1 MAFGAKKRQ
10 SPSNDNSSKS
20 YECTYYKVRTE
31 NPTTQETMPTFVP
44 VNKTDDGKYNEDWTD
59 GAEEIV
65 GVIMGVEPRTYE
77 YTRKGKTRTGF
88 EMRVYMDFGVN
99 TYARLDFGKSGMLN
113 ALMNAVANGLIGKA
127 VRLYLWT
134 SDDGYANI
142 SIKHYEEGV
151 AVGDM
156 KRAEMSMTFRDFYDQ
171 YGGSA
176 EGLMKFAEK
185 AIIPL
190 QEATFNIDDPF
201 GVRGNDDA
209 PALDSTPH
217 AEDIITDEELDDG
230 LPF

>member
-1 MAFGAKKRQ
+1 MAFGAKKRT
-10 SPSNDNSSKS
+10 SPSNGNSTNS

-31 NPTTQETMPTFVP
+31 NPSTEETMPSFVP
-44 VNKTDDGKYNEDWTD
+44 VIKEDNGKYREDWTEA
-59 GAEEIV
+59 AEEMV
-65 GVIMGVEPRTYE
+65 GIIMGVEPRTYE

-113 ALMNAVANGLIGKA
+113 ALMNAIAGGLIGKP
-127 VRLYLWT
+127 VRLFLWT
-134 SDDGYANI
+134 SDEGYANI

-151 AVGDM
+151 HVGDL

-171 YGGSA
+171 YGKDS
-176 EGLMKFAEK
+176 ESLMKFAES

-190 QEATFNIDDPF
+190 QEATFNASDPF
-201 GVRGNDDA
+201 GVNPIAASIPLPAIEEEAEGDD
-209 PALDSTPH
+209 
-217 AEDIITDEELDDG
+217 